1 MVFSGFLR
9 KLTVDGGNGLSLE
22 NIAFSRVFSL
32 PKCLFDHNFDH
43 NSVSLCSYKKR
54 ESFLYLPYPFHDSLL
69 HPGRCFVLHCV
80 EDVRVCIQRKR
91 DGVMAQRF

>member
-1 MVFSGFLR
+1 MLYHHSHQP
-9 KLTVDGGNGLSLE
+9 KTPE
-22 NIAFSRVFSL
+22 NIEFSRVFSL
-32 PKCLFDHNFDH
+32 SKCPFDHNFDH